1 MTASLALT
9 ASNVGKQNKAAT
21 FAGSR
26 LSGSGGCSKGF
37 LSIQRCSHSR
47 LTRSLPEKAGIG
59 KVAELERA
67 QNHPEGEIT
76 TGGKGVA
83 RD

>member
-1 MTASLALT
+1 MTSK
-9 ASNVGKQNKAAT
+9 GQNKAAT

-37 LSIQRCSHSR
+37 LSIQRCSHSL
-47 LTRSLPEKAGIG
+47 LTRSLPAKAGIG

-67 QNHPEGEIT
+67 QIHPESEIT

-83 RD
+83 RN